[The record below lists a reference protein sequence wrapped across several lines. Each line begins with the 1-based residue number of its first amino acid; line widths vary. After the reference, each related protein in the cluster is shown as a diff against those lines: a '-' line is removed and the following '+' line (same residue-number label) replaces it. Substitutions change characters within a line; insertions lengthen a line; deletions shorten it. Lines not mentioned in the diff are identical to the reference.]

1 MVSKKESQF
10 VVQNVISDTDFIRIF
25 RTGLN
30 SAVSFSDFKTSLGV
44 TGSISQVGD
53 PLGAPV
59 LYTSGDN
66 YFIRN
71 IESTKGVQAN
81 VSAQNGVALGLNIAQ
96 ANTGVKLID
105 DLNAK
110 QYQLKTLKEGVG
122 VNLNDE
128 GDTIEI
134 NFVSDAGASKT
145 VVVSE
150 ESDFPTPVAGVITLE
165 EDTDYLL
172 ANDIST
178 ANRFV
183 VSRPNTIRASS
194 SQMVSLTYTG
204 SGDMF
209 TGTNSSFKI
218 VNITVDAPNGN
229 IFNTTAPSL
238 PGIVQMV
245 ESNVKSCQ
253 TLGTIDGNFITRFS
267 NVAFENIIADGLTFA
282 GTNNILVVDVGVA
295 FLGGGSLIDLG
306 TSTFESISIDGGV
319 IASSAPG
326 TFFLSGLTNS
336 GNINPGGS
344 GSVINN
350 KGFGSGSSLNG
361 ISNDDARWNFLANN
375 TIPNSTS
382 DVLIYTD
389 GNALETTIAAV
400 DTPVKVN
407 AVFTEEDA
415 ARFTSDSSGR
425 ATYVAEVPARLPIDV
440 TISMLGA
447 SGGDKQAT
455 VYIAINGT
463 VITATSMQ
471 TTINSSKS
479 GAATAIWQ
487 YDFQPNDYV
496 EVFVE
501 NNTNIVNI
509 VATNVVLR
517 VN

>member
-10 VVQNVISDTDFIRIF
+10 VVQNVISDADFIRIF

-81 VSAQNGVALGLNIAQ
+81 VSAQNGVSLGLNIAQ
-96 ANTGVKLID
+96 ASTGVKLID

-110 QYQLKTLKEGVG
+110 QYQLKTIKEGANVS
-122 VNLNDE
+122 LTDE
-128 GDTIEI
+128 GDAIEI
-134 NFVSDAGASKT
+134 NFVTSAVTTKT

-150 ESDFPTPVAGVITLE
+150 ESDFPTPAAGVITLE
-165 EDTDYLL
+165 PDTDYLL

-209 TGTNSSFKI
+209 TGANPSFKI

-253 TLGTIDGNFITRFS
+253 TLGAIDGNFITRFS
-267 NVAFENIIADGLTFA
+267 NVAFENIVAGGLTFA

-336 GNINPGGS
+336 GNIVPGGL

-361 ISNDDARWNFLANN
+361 ITTDDARWNFLANN
-375 TIPNSTS
+375 VIADTRP
-382 DVLIYTD
+382 D
-389 GNALETTIAAV
+389 ALLYLSAPATTTITTSGVPVLVNGAWTEQRTSQMSSTAAGRV
-400 DTPVKVN
+400 TYDGEKPSTLPITAKVSAEPVSGSNVTIGIYLVKNGVVVS
-407 AVFTEEDA
+407 ASEAYGTAD
-415 ARFTSDSSGR
+415 SGR
-425 ATYVAEVPARLPIDV
+425 P
-440 TISMLGA
+440 
-447 SGGDKQAT
+447 
-455 VYIAINGT
+455 
-463 VITATSMQ
+463 TS
-471 TTINSSKS
+471 I
-479 GAATAIWQ
+479 TAIWQ
-487 YDFQPNDYV
+487 DSWNNGDYYEIYIENDT
-496 EVFVE
+496 
-501 NNTNIVNI
+501 NTTNLIVSN
-509 VATNVVLR
+509 AQLR